1 VSAEQLPEA
10 RYQTLYIDNRP
21 VRVFSLPL
29 RASGERI
36 GSVQVARSLDTMYR
50 TLAQLRLLF
59 IAEMVLFL
67 GLSAF
72 LGYGLAKRALRP
84 VEQMTG
90 TAKQIGE
97 RRDLSQRIPF
107 SGPPDELGRLAGT
120 INEMLDQLE
129 HAYQQLEIS
138 YQTQK
143 RFAADASHQLR
154 TPLTIIRG
162 NIDVLRHMGT
172 ADQEELAIALNDMA
186 SEAEQM
192 SRLIDVLLTLA
203 RADAGQHLEKAPVRI
218 IPLVRGVCK
227 QMEVPAAQRKLQ
239 LESDLDAEDLVV
251 LGDEDALRQVIVIL
265 IDNAI
270 KYTAPDGMITIR
282 LSNEKENVRIDVMD
296 NGIGISDADSA
307 HIFDRFYRAE
317 NGRRFKGLGLGLSLA
332 KWIVEEHRGSISIDS
347 RLGIGSCFTLRL
359 PFIRDVSS
367 ITRL

>member
-172 ADQEELAIALNDMA
+172 ADQEELAM
-186 SEAEQM
+186 
-192 SRLIDVLLTLA
+192 TLA